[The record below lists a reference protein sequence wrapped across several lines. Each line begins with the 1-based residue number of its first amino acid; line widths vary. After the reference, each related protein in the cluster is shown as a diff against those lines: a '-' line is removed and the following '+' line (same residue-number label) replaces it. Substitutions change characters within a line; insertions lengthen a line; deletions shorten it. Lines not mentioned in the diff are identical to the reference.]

1 MDAVIVEAAGVGSR
15 GCRPGGCMCRVIQD
29 ARIADAGA
37 EDPGVEAKLK
47 DAGAEDPGVEAA
59 EGAGAELSRV
69 EA

>member
-37 EDPGVEAKLK
+37 EDPGVEA
-47 DAGAEDPGVEAA
+47 A

>member
-1 MDAVIVEAAGVGSR
+1 M
-15 GCRPGGCMCRVIQD
+15 IQD

-37 EDPGVEAKLK
+37 EDPGVEAKIK

>member
-1 MDAVIVEAAGVGSR
+1 
-15 GCRPGGCMCRVIQD
+15 MCRVIQD

-69 EA
+69 ELHRAQE